1 MEEHSR
7 QKELL
12 IQNLKVGMSLVRSR
26 GGDQASTVASDLRA
40 TVAGRG
46 AEDAG
51 RVLVTEGHKC
61 CQDEFRCSCKSYWKP
76 QEEFK
81 PRNDMILFTFKTI
94 VLAAL

>member
-1 MEEHSR
+1 M
-7 QKELL
+7 
-12 IQNLKVGMSLVRSR
+12 VCSR
-26 GGDQASTVASDLRA
+26 GGDKASTVGSDLRA

-61 CQDEFRCSCKSYWKP
+61 YQDEFRCSSKSYWKP

-81 PRNDMILFTFKTI
+81 PRNDKILFTFKTI
-94 VLAAL
+94 ILAAL